1 MLVGELVD
9 QVFGQYLEG
18 TFASAYNVLTAPVA
32 VTDAPTTTISLQF
45 QTSGPGVGGLI
56 AIDDEL
62 MMAVSVST
70 ASSAKEVVVVRGVR
84 GTSVANH
91 AQGALVESNPR
102 FWRSLVRA
110 TAYSELQSWPR
121 ALYRYEVVRTALGP
135 GQIALH
141 VVPQSQLA
149 VRRVLKVER
158 AGHLPNDNRM
168 FGQSYRTA
176 FNQQI
181 NGDCWVYLDGAIP
194 QSQPFTTNPAGG
206 GLGVVVHLATDWDL
220 AGASN
225 WSDQTDLA
233 EVGLSDSQADVLV
246 LGTCWRLIVGREIR
260 RLQFEAQG
268 QNVTAAQEPAG
279 QNAALGMR
287 LKALRD
293 MRIEDEIAKL
303 LDHESRL

>member
-1 MLVGELVD
+1 MLVGEAVD

-18 TFASAYNVLTAPVA
+18 TFASAYNVLAEPVSI
-32 VTDAPTTTISLQF
+32 TEAPTTTISLQF

-70 ASSAKEVVVVRGVR
+70 AASAKQVTVLRGVR
-84 GTSVANH
+84 GTSIANH
-91 AQGALVESNPR
+91 VQGALVESNPR
-102 FWRSLVRA
+102 FWRDLVRA

-135 GQIALH
+135 GQIALQ
-141 VVPQSQLA
+141 VIPQSQLA

-158 AGHLPNDNRM
+158 AGHLPNDGRT

-181 NGDCWVYLDGAIP
+181 DGDCWVYFDTAIP
-194 QSQPFTTNPAGG
+194 QSQPFTTNAAGG
-206 GLGVVVHLATDWDL
+206 SLGVVVHLGTDWDL
-220 AGASN
+220 GGAHT
-225 WSDQTDLA
+225 WTDQTDLA
-233 EVGLSDSQADVLV
+233 ELGLSDSQVDLLV
-246 LGTCWRLIVGREIR
+246 LGTTWRLVVGREIR

-303 LDHESRL
+303 LDYENRL